1 MKCFPI
7 TFILVVVAETLFGAV
22 MSGIDHFTSGQEVEE
37 NLIMSKRRALAEH
50 DHRTDSAYAGILSK
64 LFAILNIFLT
74 FYDLQI
80 FTSLGTRLCVDKYLL
95 YYIRYIKMK
104 NTFYMSTYRLFT
116 E

>member
-37 NLIMSKRRALAEH
+37 NLIMSKRRAFAEH

-64 LFAILNIFLT
+64 LFAILNIF
-74 FYDLQI
+74 
-80 FTSLGTRLCVDKYLL
+80 SLSIIYKYLHH
-95 YYIRYIKMK
+95 
-104 NTFYMSTYRLFT
+104 
-116 E
+116 